1 MCGVGALF
9 NPRARIAIE
18 TVRATQ
24 AIVRHRGPDDEGV
37 VCFRGPDAVPS
48 THGGPDTPETA
59 YAEACAYAPARA
71 PLETAGAHVVLTHR
85 RLSILDLSACGHQP
99 MCTPDR
105 TCWIVYNGEI
115 YNYIELREELKALG
129 HAFTTASD
137 TEVILAAYREWGR
150 ECVSRFNGMFAFV
163 LFDRARSKLFAVRD
177 RFGVKPLYYW
187 VAPDGTIAF
196 ASEIKQFT
204 VLPGWRPR
212 MNGQRVYDFIN
223 WALQDHT
230 DETLF
235 DGVYQLRGGE
245 AVEIEVNVNAP
256 RAAEP
261 GGKLAVYRWYSL
273 RPRPFRGTLAD
284 AGSEFRHLLTDS
296 VRLRLRADVPVGS
309 CLSGGLDSS
318 SIVCIMND
326 LLRAQDAHALQKT
339 FSACAT
345 VKRFDERDYIDEVVR
360 QTGTDAHYVYPSLDG
375 LFQLNDRITRHQD
388 EPFGSTSIYAQ
399 WHVFKLAAESKVTV
413 MLDGQGADEQLAGYH
428 NYFSPRFGSL
438 LREGRLLKLW
448 QELQATKALHGYSLE
463 WGMKQTFNNVLPE
476 TLRQPL
482 RRLAGKPGTVTP
494 WLDMKKLGAIARDP
508 FLEAGGAKAPS
519 VGAMSLAQFAATS
532 LPMLLH
538 WEDRD
543 SMAHSVEARVPFLD
557 YRLVEFVTG
566 LPDEFK
572 IDGGVTKRVMRE
584 GMRGVLPERVRT
596 RIDKLGFV
604 TPEEVWMK
612 QDGSDLFRKAL
623 RDTVEASNGILGPE
637 VMDHLERT
645 VQGRQPFDFLL
656 WRVISFGTWLR
667 VFGVAR

>member
-1 MCGVGALF
+1 MCGIGALY
-9 NPRARIAIE
+9 NPRAGIAAE
-18 TVRATQ
+18 AVRAMQ

-37 VCFRGPDAVPS
+37 ACFRSTDATPAI
-48 THGGPDTPETA
+48 HGGPDTPENAYTA
-59 YAEACAYAPARA
+59 VSPYAPGRG
-71 PLETAGAHVVLTHR
+71 PVETDGAHLVLTHR
-85 RLSILDLSACGHQP
+85 RLSILDLSASGHQP

-105 TCWIVYNGEI
+105 ACWIVFNGEI

-129 HAFTTASD
+129 HVFTTGSD
-137 TEVILAAYREWGR
+137 TEVILAAYRQWGR

-163 LFDRARSKLFAVRD
+163 LFDRVRRKLFAVRD

-187 VAPDGTIAF
+187 IAPDGTVAL

-245 AVEIEVNVNAP
+245 AVELEVGVDAS
-256 RAAEP
+256 RAAHSGERLP
-261 GGKLAVYRWYSL
+261 VYRWYAL
-273 RPRPFRGTLAD
+273 HPRPFTGSFEE
-284 AGSEFRHLLTDS
+284 AGSEFRRLLTDS

-399 WHVFKLAAESKVTV
+399 WHVFKLAAESSVTV

-476 TLRQPL
+476 FLRQPL

-494 WLDMKKLGAIARDP
+494 WLNMEKLSAVSRDP
-508 FLEAGGAKAPS
+508 FLEAGGAKAAS
-519 VGAMSLAQFAATS
+519 VVARAVRGDFASHAAPLGRPRFDGAL
-532 LPMLLH
+532 
-538 WEDRD
+538 DRG
-543 SMAHSVEARVPFLD
+543 ARAVP
-557 YRLVEFVTG
+557 G
-566 LPDEFK
+566 LPP
-572 IDGGVTKRVMRE
+572 G
-584 GMRGVLPERVRT
+584 RVRD
-596 RIDKLGFV
+596 RAARRV
-604 TPEEVWMK
+604 
-612 QDGSDLFRKAL
+612 QDRWGGHQARDAGRHARRAAGACPHAYRQAGL
-623 RDTVEASNGILGPE
+623 RHA
-637 VMDHLERT
+637 
-645 VQGRQPFDFLL
+645 
-656 WRVISFGTWLR
+656 
-667 VFGVAR
+667 